1 MKKEEYEKI
10 DDKLIISQINKFE
23 FEVQTKLRLQFEQDA
38 LNAEEYYLVNKSW
51 IKKYISLNQKEE
63 LYKELIYFILKKIS
77 FNPRKYTYQNN
88 IKKYDYYNNIRII
101 PKNIFLNLLPII
113 NKEIDNI
120 TVIEKVLLI
129 ESRIILILEKDN
141 SLEILNDNYYPQY
154 LLYFGENKNMNV
166 EKMINIYIKEMKLK
180 IPECQIKNS
189 IIFDYVTG
197 CKNIITIINLNV
209 LLNNEKIN
217 SNKIREDNNIIMNK
231 LWEDKF
237 KLKLEKNFEEI
248 NNKLKA
254 DYQMQINQNTEDFNQ
269 KIKLQMEEQNK
280 IFTEN
285 YTKSVIKLNNLKE
298 EEEEK
303 EEEEDEEKEDDKE
316 DNIIKNDNKNVENKI
331 FDDYFV
337 IIENDKKFNI
347 MELKDKDKISSF
359 FSPVLFCLSQMTT
372 LTQYFKENEELIELY
387 KYVEDTLCVV
397 FFEFFKRLQNL
408 DGEKINQPQKGI
420 FKENSNLVFNFLLS
434 KMNENSEIIH
444 SPGDLLSS
452 ILENL
457 EIEQDKYFKYMSEDE
472 SRIELNKNKIY
483 DIYNEQD
490 MLQKFV
496 DSHSIEH
503 KTFIYEKFHNI
514 IKKSRLC
521 KVCKKCTYNYESFPT
536 LKIPLNRS
544 KSLISPNQPDYEIY
558 NALLCKICFPDNLSQ
573 LLSPSYDS
581 IKKEFCENCNKY
593 NEIIYNNNIF
603 AVKEYL
609 IINLDREND
618 PKNEMIFIYPEIL
631 DLRKQSNCIIN
642 LYRLVGVICKIID
655 ENNNNDDVNYEEN
668 SKYISYFKI
677 KKSNKWIVF
686 DENYKLSE
694 LQNNEKIFNFK
705 GVSVLIYWK
714 IEENEYL

>member
-1 MKKEEYEKI
+1 MKEEYEKI

-23 FEVQTKLRLQFEQDA
+23 FDIQTKLRLQFEQSA
-38 LNAEEYYLVNKSW
+38 LDAEEYYLVNKSW

-63 LYKELIYFILKKIS
+63 LYKELIYFLLKKFS
-77 FNPRKYTYQNN
+77 FNPKKNTYQFNL
-88 IKKYDYYNNIRII
+88 KKYDYYNNIRII
-101 PKNIFLNLLPII
+101 PKNIIPNLLSII
-113 NKEIDNI
+113 NKEGDNN
-120 TVIEKVLLI
+120 TVIEKVILI
-129 ESRIILILEKDN
+129 ESKIILILESDN
-141 SLEILNDNYYPQY
+141 SLEILNDNYHPQY
-154 LLYFGENKNMNV
+154 LLYFGENKNMNI
-166 EKMINIYIKEMKLK
+166 EKMLNIFVKEMKLK
-180 IPECQIKNS
+180 IPDCLNKNS

-197 CKNIITIINLNV
+197 SKNIITIINLNV
-209 LLNNEKIN
+209 LLNKEKIN
-217 SNKIREDNNIIMNK
+217 SNKTREDNNNIMNK

-254 DYQMQINQNTEDFNQ
+254 DYQIQINQNTEDFNQ
-269 KIKLQMEEQNK
+269 KIKAQMEEQNK

-298 EEEEK
+298 EEK
-303 EEEEDEEKEDDKE
+303 EEEAEEKEDDKE
-316 DNIIKNDNKNVENKI
+316 DIIINNDNKNLENKI

-337 IIENDKKFNI
+337 IIDKNKKFNI
-347 MELKDKDKISSF
+347 MELKDKDKICSI

-397 FFEFFKRLQNL
+397 FFEFFNRLQNL
-408 DGEKINQPQKGI
+408 DSDKINLSQKGI
-420 FKENSNLVFNFLLS
+420 FKENSNLVFNFLIS

-444 SPGDLLSS
+444 SPGDLISS

-457 EIEQDKYFKYMSEDE
+457 EIEQDKYFKYVSVEE

-514 IKKSRLC
+514 VKTSRLC
-521 KVCKKCTYNYESFPT
+521 KKCKKCSYNYKSFPT

-558 NALLCKICFPDNLSQ
+558 NALICKICFPDNLSQ

-609 IINLDREND
+609 IVNLDREND

-631 DLRKQSNCIIN
+631 DLRGQSKCIIN
-642 LYRLVGVICKIID
+642 LYQLVGVICKIIN
-655 ENNNNDDVNYEEN
+655 ENDNNVEDINEEN
-668 SKYISYFKI
+668 SKYISYFKM

-686 DENYKLSE
+686 D
-694 LQNNEKIFNFK
+694 
-705 GVSVLIYWK
+705 
-714 IEENEYL
+714 